1 MSRRKDAK
9 ALVRRDDGAR
19 QWATATG
26 RALALDLYF
35 NRETATL
42 PYGVGVVLDAGE
54 KVWAQVPVRFNL
66 DRTPPVTPG
75 EHTQPAFRSLL
86 VTTNRVVGRLAD
98 DRLHGYRWDKA
109 VGARV
114 DLTPGRE
121 VVSLDIDIESEPT
134 LIWTGPAVAP
144 VAVAVVFHLFG
155 SLAMIQRPGLAAVR
169 VEFSKAGPNFPQPRP
184 VEWSK
189 IGCHRQKTLDGE
201 LK

>member
-1 MSRRKDAK
+1 MNRRKDAK
-9 ALVRRDDGAR
+9 TLARWDDEAR

-26 RALALDLYF
+26 RDLALDLYY

-42 PYGVGVVLDAGE
+42 PYGVGVVLDASE
-54 KVWAQVPVRFNL
+54 KVWAEVPVRFNL
-66 DRTPPVTPG
+66 DWTPPIKPG
-75 EHTQPAFRSLL
+75 QHSQPAVRSWL

-121 VVSLDIDIESEPT
+121 VVSLDIESEPT

-144 VAVAVVFHLFG
+144 MAVAAVFHLYG
-155 SLAMIQRPGLAAVR
+155 PLAMIQHPGLSAIR
-169 VEFSKAGPNFPQPRP
+169 VPIDVSETGANLSDQR
-184 VEWSK
+184 
-189 IGCHRQKTLDGE
+189 
-201 LK
+201 